1 MTCRINH
8 ANETLLE
15 ETLLEETLL
24 QGANETREGVNE
36 TRGAQAP
43 SVAPGICCAVKHLVC
58 LGDDAL
64 FLLQPVHVSIAC

>member
-15 ETLLEETLL
+15 ETLLQETLL
-24 QGANETREGVNE
+24 QGVNE

-43 SVAPGICCAVKHLVC
+43 SVAPGICCTVKHLVC